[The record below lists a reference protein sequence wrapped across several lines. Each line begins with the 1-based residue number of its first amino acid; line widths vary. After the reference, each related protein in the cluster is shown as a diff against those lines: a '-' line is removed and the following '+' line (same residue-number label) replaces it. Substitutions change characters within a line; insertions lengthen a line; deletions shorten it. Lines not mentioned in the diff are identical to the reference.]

1 MASAR
6 SSAALGI
13 AGYPTMNNVT
23 NLDTV
28 PNSNHHHY
36 HHHYSNIAA
45 TSGTTSG
52 PHRER
57 QQRRQRPRAS
67 YRTVQ
72 TINENGNTVTVISGG
87 DSTTRVT
94 RRSSRSNGG
103 EGGGEGGGD
112 GNNFSFSFGSHTTT
126 TRPGAASSS
135 SSINSHGPTPNRN
148 STSNRSRPRPRRDS
162 NQLMDLL
169 VHQRLQSLA
178 TNRHRPPAAAAAASS
193 SSSRRNNT
201 SGRLSEMDGYEHLI
215 NQYNLN
221 NILQQGLFGGN
232 NQHRDVDTMNYE
244 QLLTAFGDG
253 TENLGADEHHI
264 QQLPTHQISENDAL
278 PEDARQCLICLEE
291 FTKGASRTILP
302 CLHGFHT
309 ECCTKWLRTNGS
321 CPICKHKIG

>member
-36 HHHYSNIAA
+36 HHHHHSNIAA

-57 QQRRQRPRAS
+57 QRQRPRAS

-72 TINENGNTVTVISGG
+72 TIDENGNTVTVISGG

-126 TRPGAASSS
+126 ARPGAASSS

-221 NILQQGLFGGN
+221 NILQERLFGGN

-278 PEDARQCLICLEE
+278 PEDARQCLICLED